1 VLHSLFN
8 TAQHHIINERVLN
21 KISPFPASQW
31 NGFSEEEFT
40 IAIAKCNNS
49 SAPRPNKLS

>member
-8 TAQHHIINERVLN
+8 TAQHRIINERVFN